1 MSLRQRGGIAAMAG
15 APTVERCAIAAG
27 AHSCVVRCMQVLI
40 VNERGVTGEQTPLL
54 PAFQL
59 LIQMSRRKIIVDDS
73 DDDVMLGVP
82 STASVLS
89 PAAPAVGTFP
99 PANGAGNLS
108 YIRDSPFR
116 MSCCYCA

>member
-1 MSLRQRGGIAAMAG
+1 MAG

-40 VNERGVTGEQTPLL
+40 ANERGVTGEQIQLL

-82 STASVLS
+82 SSSSVLS

-99 PANGAGNLS
+99 PAHGAGNLS
-108 YIRDSPFR
+108 YICGSPLR